1 MGITIQKNNLFK
13 LRRRRIN
20 MRGFRILSLS
30 IIIILAFSSIGFS
43 QAKQADMNSKQG
55 MTFYVNDPVGRNSVT
70 FTSTAPLEDIVGTTS
85 DITGYMVFDPANP
98 DKGGHGEFQVSVASI
113 NTGVPNR
120 NEHMKG
126 ETWLDAQKYPY
137 IKLKISNVKE
147 IKKTKETESSVTY
160 DVVADG
166 EIIIKGKTQPIEVP
180 GRITYLQES
189 EATQKRLPGN
199 LLAARAS
206 FNVRLADFGIPG
218 EKAMSLI
225 GSKVGENITIDVR
238 IMGSTGS
245 EAPEMMEAASK

>member
-1 MGITIQKNNLFK
+1 
-13 LRRRRIN
+13 
-20 MRGFRILSLS
+20 MRSLKIFVLS
-30 IIIILAFSSIGFS
+30 IITILLISPSVFS
-43 QAKQADMNSKQG
+43 QEKQVDMDSQPG
-55 MTFYVNDPVGRNSVT
+55 MTFNVNDPVGRNSVT

-137 IKLKISNVKE
+137 IKLKINDVKE
-147 IKKTKETESSVTY
+147 IKKTKETESSITY
-160 DVVADG
+160 DLVANG
-166 EIIIKGKTQPIEVP
+166 EITIKGKTRSIEVP

-206 FNVRLADFGIPG
+206 FDIRLADFGIPG

-225 GSKVGENITIDVR
+225 GSKVGENITVDVR

-245 EAPEMMEAASK
+245 EAPEMMETASK